1 MEIFIYS
8 TQIYT
13 VMREITL
20 RDYKIL
26 SELDKNPKLSYNQIG
41 RKLRLSPSV
50 VERRIKNLIKNRIIK
65 AFLSIINYKKLGY
78 TYYSIYAKFH
88 NINEEKREQI
98 YEYLKQHPLSGQIL
112 RCDGRWQLI
121 YGFFAKDIFHLNEE
135 LQKFNDLFGENIGET
150 EKIIH
155 IGSHHYYRGYLIN
168 KETSRPSEPFLG
180 GRENLIDLD
189 KKDLKLLNLIRSN
202 ARISLVDLAEN
213 IKISVDQ
220 IRYKLK
226 KLNHENI
233 LMGYWLHLN
242 PKNIGLQFYRILL
255 KLKNIDNKAEDQLL
269 TFLNINKNVIR
280 SNRVFGSWDLFIDME
295 ISTEDFRKF
304 LDFFL
309 QTFSD
314 QIQEY
319 ETLMIYEETKFTFSP
334 LF

>member
-1 MEIFIYS
+1 MVKLIS
-8 TQIYT
+8 
-13 VMREITL
+13 

-50 VERRIKNLIKNRIIK
+50 VERRIKNMIKNKIIK

-78 TYYSIYAKFH
+78 TYYSIYARFH
-88 NINEEKREQI
+88 NIDEQKKENI
-98 YEYLKQHPLSGQIL
+98 YKYLKQHPLSGQVL
-112 RCDGRWQLI
+112 KCDGRWQLI

-135 LQKFNDLFGENIGET
+135 IQKFNDLFGENIGET

-168 KETSRPSEPFLG
+168 KEISRLSEPFLG
-180 GRENLIDLD
+180 GRENIVDLD
-189 KKDLKLLNLIRSN
+189 KKDLKLLNLIRSD
-202 ARISLVDLAEN
+202 ARISQIESAKN
-213 IKISVDQ
+213 TGISVDQ
-220 IRYKLK
+220 IRYRLK
-226 KLNHENI
+226 RLSKKNI

-242 PKNIGLQFYRILL
+242 PKNMGLQFYRILL
-255 KLKNIDNKAEDQLL
+255 KLKNMDNKSESQLL

-280 SNRVFGSWDLFIDME
+280 SNHVFGSWDLFIDME
-295 ISTEDFRKF
+295 ITTEEFRRF
-304 LDFFL
+304 LDLFL